1 MDRESRAFAFGA
13 AGIAPIGV
21 AGLLVGLRGHIDST
35 NIALILVL
43 VVVIVGAL
51 GGRGPAAV
59 AAVSAAF
66 SFDFFFT
73 RPYLSLR
80 IADPDDVET
89 ALILLV
95 IALLVGQVAV
105 VGRARR
111 AAAARGREELDALR
125 RFAERAAAGASIGQL
140 TQLATELL
148 ADVLPVLACRF
159 TRDPGPARL
168 PIVERSGRIQ
178 AHLRVMVDGEL
189 ALPAIGVRLPVVGG
203 GRELGCFVM
212 DPDPSV
218 GVPLEARL
226 VAVALADQLG
236 AAMAAHT
243 AAS

>member
-1 MDRESRAFAFGA
+1 VDRGSRAFAFGI
-13 AGIAPIGV
+13 AGIAPIAV
-21 AGLLVGLRGHIDST
+21 AGLLVGVRGDIDST

-43 VVVIVGAL
+43 VVVVVGAL

-59 AAVSAAF
+59 AAIAAAV

-89 ALILLV
+89 AAILLV

-105 VGRARR
+105 VGRARH
-111 AAAARGREELDALR
+111 AAATRGREELEVLR
-125 RFAERAAAGASIGQL
+125 RFAERAAAGASVGQL
-140 TQLATELL
+140 THLATGLL
-148 ADVLPVLACRF
+148 TDLLSLLGCRF
-159 TRDPGPARL
+159 SEDPGPARL
-168 PIVERSGRIQ
+168 PVLERSGRVQ
-178 AHLRVMVDGEL
+178 AHVRTLVDGEF
-189 ALPAIGVRLPVVGG
+189 ALPAIGVRLPVMAA

-218 GVPLEARL
+218 GVRLEARL

-236 AAMAAHT
+236 AAIAAHPT
-243 AAS
+243 AP